1 MVDRLHSLE
10 QIAGDLVAELEGRF
24 PYAAALMTDSS
35 GIHIHDTGG
44 EQNAGEANPSRGIVF
59 TAYDGVSFMEYAT
72 SNIAPGALDLL
83 ARDVRD
89 WARGIRL
96 VTRDPQAPHLVG
108 AGHATLAGHDPR
120 DFRSTL
126 EIDPATIPLVDKLA
140 HIRYMQQRAQAL
152 DQRIMQAQ
160 VNYSDATTDSVYIGR
175 GRYLRQRITRTLLAA
190 LVAVSDGVNV
200 RHHYLLRGG
209 AAGHEVARITDDDLR
224 HLADVALRLLEA
236 GKVEPGEY
244 EIVTDPTVSG
254 VIAHECFGHG
264 VELDLFPKGRA
275 RAAHYLGQQVAVPA
289 LQMYDDPGISGAFG
303 SYFFDDE
310 GELARRTQILR
321 DGVLVR
327 PISDFASAT
336 YAPGI
341 HTANGRRQDI
351 TRKPYARMSNT
362 YFAPG
367 NSATDPDD
375 IIAGVERGVYL
386 RQAESGMEDPM
397 GWGVQVTA
405 HYGEEIVAGRLTGR
419 LFTPVGIS
427 GNVSDLLR
435 SISAIGDDLELHA
448 GFCGKGHKEIVPVS
462 TGGPHLRMKARLG

>member
-1 MVDRLHSLE
+1 MIDVLHSLE
-10 QIAGDLVAELEGRF
+10 QIAGNLVAELERRF
-24 PYAAALMTDSS
+24 PYAAALVTDTS

-44 EQNAGEANPSRGIVF
+44 EQNASEVNPSRGIVF
-59 TAYDGVSFMEYAT
+59 TVFDGVSFAEYAT
-72 SNIAPGALDLL
+72 NSVAPGALDGL
-83 ARDVRD
+83 ARAVRG
-89 WARGIRL
+89 WAGGLAL
-96 VTRDPQAPHLVG
+96 VTSDSVALPIVG
-108 AGHATLAGHDPR
+108 AGHATLAGREPR
-120 DFRSTL
+120 EFHTPVR
-126 EIDPATIPLVDKLA
+126 IDPATVPLEDKLA
-140 HIRYMQQRAQAL
+140 HVRYMQQRAQVL
-152 DQRIMQAQ
+152 DRRIVQAQ
-160 VNYSDATTDSVYIGR
+160 VNYSDISTESIYIGR
-175 GRYLRQRITRTLLAA
+175 GRHLRQRITRTLLAA
-190 LVAVSDGVNV
+190 FVAASDGANV

-209 AAGHEVARITDDDLR
+209 TGGHEVARITDDDLR
-224 HLADVALRLLEA
+224 HLADIALRLLEA

-244 EIVTDPTVSG
+244 EIVTDPSVSG

-264 VELDLFPKGRA
+264 VELDLFAKGRA
-275 RAAHYLGQQVAVPA
+275 RAAHYLDRQVAAPN
-289 LQMYDDPGISGAFG
+289 LQMFDDPGISGAFG

-310 GELARRTQILR
+310 GELARPTQILR

-362 YFAPG
+362 FFAPG
-367 NSATDPDD
+367 ASAPDD
-375 IIAGVERGVYL
+375 LIAGVERGIYL

-427 GNVSDLLR
+427 GHVTDLLQ
-435 SISAIGDDLELHA
+435 SIRAIGDDFELHA
-448 GFCGKGHKEIVPVS
+448 GFCGKGHKELVPVA

>member
-1 MVDRLHSLE
+1 MVDMLHSLE

-24 PYAAALMTDSS
+24 PYAAALITDTS

-44 EQNAGEANPSRGIVF
+44 EQRAGEANPSRGIVF
-59 TAYDGVSFMEYAT
+59 TVYDGVSFTEYAT
-72 SNIAPGALDLL
+72 SSIAPGTLDML
-83 ARDVRD
+83 ARDVRG
-89 WARGIRL
+89 WARGLRL
-96 VTRDPQAPHLVG
+96 VTSDPPASPIVG
-108 AGHATLAGHDPR
+108 AGHATLAGCDPR
-120 DFRSTL
+120 EFRTVMQ
-126 EIDPATIPLVDKLA
+126 IDPATIALADKLA
-140 HIRYMQQRAQAL
+140 HVRYMQQRAQAL
-152 DQRIMQAQ
+152 DGRIVQAK
-160 VNYSDATTDSVYIGR
+160 VHYSDTTTDSVYIGR
-175 GRYLRQRITRTLLAA
+175 GRHLCQRITRTLLAA
-190 LVAVSDGVNV
+190 FVAVSDGTTV

-209 AAGHEVARITDDDLR
+209 TAGHEMARIADDDLR
-224 HLADVALRLLEA
+224 HLADIALRLLEA

-275 RAAHYLGQQVAVPA
+275 RAAHYLGQQVAAPA
-289 LQMYDDPGISGAFG
+289 LQMFDDPGVTGAFG

-310 GELARRTQILR
+310 GELARPTQILR

-362 YFAPG
+362 FFARG
-367 NSATDPDD
+367 TSAPDD
-375 IIAGVERGVYL
+375 IIAGVERGIYL
-386 RQAESGMEDPM
+386 HQAESGMEDPM

-427 GNVSDLLR
+427 GNVADLLR
-435 SISAIGDDLELHA
+435 SISALGDDFELHA

>member
-1 MVDRLHSLE
+1 MIDVLHSLE
-10 QIAGDLVAELEGRF
+10 QIAGELVAELERRF
-24 PYAAALMTDSS
+24 PYAAALITDTS

-44 EQNAGEANPSRGIVF
+44 EQNAGEATPSRGIVF
-59 TAYDGVSFMEYAT
+59 TVYDGASFEEYAAG
-72 SNIAPGALDLL
+72 SIAPGTLDVL
-83 ARDVRD
+83 AHDVRG
-89 WARGIRL
+89 WARGL
-96 VTRDPQAPHLVG
+96 APVTSDPQACAIVG
-108 AGHATLAGHDPR
+108 AGHATLAGR
-120 DFRSTL
+120 DTREFHTL
-126 EIDPATIPLVDKLA
+126 MQIDPATVPLVDKLA
-140 HIRYMQQRAQAL
+140 HVRYMQQRAQVL
-152 DQRIMQAQ
+152 DRRIVQAQ
-160 VNYSDATTDSVYIGR
+160 VNYSDTTTDSIYIGR
-175 GRYLRQRITRTLLAA
+175 GRHLRQRITRTLLAA
-190 LVAVSDGVNV
+190 LVAVSDGATV

-209 AAGHEVARITDDDLR
+209 AAGHEVARITDNDLR

-244 EIVTDPTVSG
+244 EIVTDPSVSG

-275 RAAHYLGQQVAVPA
+275 RAAHYLNRQVAA
-289 LQMYDDPGISGAFG
+289 RTLQMYDDPGISGAFG
-303 SYFFDDE
+303 AYFFDDE
-310 GELARRTQILR
+310 GELARPTQILR

-362 YFAPG
+362 FFAPG
-367 NSATDPDD
+367 ASAPDD
-375 IIAGVERGVYL
+375 IIAGVERGIYL

-435 SISAIGDDLELHA
+435 SISAIGDDFELHA
-448 GFCGKGHKEIVPVS
+448 GFCGKGHKELVPVS

>member
-1 MVDRLHSLE
+1 MIDTLEPLE
-10 QIAGDLVAELEGRF
+10 QMAGELVAELERRF
-24 PYAAALMTDSS
+24 PYAAALITDTM

-44 EQNAGEANPSRGIVF
+44 EQSAGEANPGRGIVF
-59 TAYDGVSFMEYAT
+59 TVYDGVTFDEYAT
-72 SNIAPGALDLL
+72 GSLAPHALDAL
-83 ARDVRD
+83 ACDVRD
-89 WARGIRL
+89 WASRL
-96 VTRDPQAPHLVG
+96 TPRTSDRLALPIIG
-108 AGHATLAGHDPR
+108 AGHATIAGSGPR
-120 DFRSTL
+120 EFRTPTH
-126 EIDPATIPLVDKLA
+126 IDPLSVPLEDKLA
-140 HIRYMQQRAQAL
+140 HIRYIQQRAQAL
-152 DQRIMQAQ
+152 DPRIVQAQ
-160 VNYSDATTDSVYIGR
+160 VSYSDTTSASVYIGR
-175 GRYLRQRITRTLLAA
+175 GRHLRQRLTRTLLAA
-190 LVAVSDGVNV
+190 FIAVSNDEHV

-209 AAGHEVARITDDDLR
+209 TAGHEVARITDEDLR
-224 HLADVALRLLEA
+224 HTADIALRLLDA

-244 EIVTDPTVSG
+244 EIVTDPSVSG

-275 RAAHYLGQQVAVPA
+275 RAAHFFDTQVAVPD
-289 LQMYDDPGISGAFG
+289 LQMYDDPGIPGAFG

-310 GELARRTQILR
+310 GELARPTQILR
-321 DGVLVR
+321 DGVLVHA
-327 PISDFASAT
+327 ISDFASAT

-362 YFAPG
+362 FFTPG
-367 NSATDPDD
+367 ASAPDD
-375 IIAGVERGVYL
+375 LIAGVEHGIYL

-427 GNVSDLLR
+427 GHVHDLLQ
-435 SISAIGDDLELHA
+435 SISAIGDDFELHA
-448 GFCGKGHKEIVPVS
+448 GFCGKGHKELVPVS

>member
-1 MVDRLHSLE
+1 MIDVLHSLE
-10 QIAGDLVAELEGRF
+10 QIAGELVAELERRF
-24 PYAAALMTDSS
+24 PYAAALITDTS

-59 TAYDGVSFMEYAT
+59 TVYDGASFEEYAT
-72 SNIAPGALDLL
+72 NSIAPGTFDVL
-83 ARDVRD
+83 ARDVRG
-89 WARGIRL
+89 WARGL
-96 VTRDPQAPHLVG
+96 APVTSDSLPCPIVG
-108 AGHATLAGHDPR
+108 AGHATIAGRDPR
-120 DFRSTL
+120 EFRTPMR
-126 EIDPATIPLVDKLA
+126 IDPTTVPLADKLA
-140 HIRYMQQRAQAL
+140 HVRYMQQRAQVL
-152 DQRIMQAQ
+152 DRRIVQAQ
-160 VNYSDATTDSVYIGR
+160 VNYSDTTTDSIYIGR
-175 GRYLRQRITRTLLAA
+175 GRHLRQRITRTLLAA
-190 LVAVSDGVNV
+190 LVAVSDGANV

-209 AAGHEVARITDDDLR
+209 TAGHEVARITDDDLR
-224 HLADVALRLLEA
+224 HLADIALRLLEA

-244 EIVTDPTVSG
+244 EIVTDPSVSG

-275 RAAHYLGQQVAVPA
+275 RAAHYLNRQVAAPT
-289 LQMYDDPGISGAFG
+289 LQMYDDPGISDAFG

-310 GELARRTQILR
+310 GELARPTQILR

-362 YFAPG
+362 FFAPG
-367 NSATDPDD
+367 SSAPEDV
-375 IIAGVERGVYL
+375 IAGVERGIYL

-419 LFTPVGIS
+419 LFTPIGIS
-427 GNVSDLLR
+427 GNVSDLLH
-435 SISAIGDDLELHA
+435 SISAIGDDFELHA
-448 GFCGKGHKEIVPVS
+448 GFCGKGHKELVPVS

>member
-1 MVDRLHSLE
+1 MIDVLHSLD
-10 QIAGDLVAELEGRF
+10 QIAGDLVAELERRF
-24 PYAAALMTDSS
+24 PYAAALLTDTT

-44 EQNAGEANPSRGIVF
+44 EQNVGEANPSRGIVF
-59 TAYDGVSFMEYAT
+59 TVYDGVSFEEYAT
-72 SNIAPGALDLL
+72 TNIAPGALDIL
-83 ARDVRD
+83 ARDVRG
-89 WARGIRL
+89 WARGLTPITSDASL
-96 VTRDPQAPHLVG
+96 ALPIIG
-108 AGHATLAGHDPR
+108 AGHATLAGRDPR
-120 DFRSTL
+120 EFRTL
-126 EIDPATIPLVDKLA
+126 MQIDPATIPLADKLA
-140 HIRYMQQRAQAL
+140 HVRYIQQRAQVL
-152 DQRIMQAQ
+152 DRRIVQAQ
-160 VNYSDATTDSVYIGR
+160 VNYSDTTADSVYIGR
-175 GRYLRQRITRTLLAA
+175 GRHLRQRITRTLLAA
-190 LVAVSDGVNV
+190 FVAVSDGANV

-209 AAGHEVARITDDDLR
+209 TGGHEVARITDDDLR
-224 HLADVALRLLEA
+224 KLADIALRLLEA

-244 EIVTDPTVSG
+244 EIVTDPSVSG

-275 RAAHYLGQQVAVPA
+275 RAAHYLDRQVAAPT

-310 GELARRTQILR
+310 GELARPTQILR
-321 DGVLVR
+321 DGTLVR

-362 YFAPG
+362 FFTSGA
-367 NSATDPDD
+367 SAPDD
-375 IIAGVERGVYL
+375 IIAGVERGIYL

-427 GNVSDLLR
+427 GHVTDLLR
-435 SISAIGDDLELHA
+435 SISAIGDDFELHA
-448 GFCGKGHKEIVPVS
+448 GFCGKGHKELVPVS